1 MGLASE
7 ESVLGR
13 PKRSWKLQTTRR
25 TVLAGLATIPL
36 LAAGTT
42 AVAFQPSPAPM
53 AERKSVVVVGG
64 GLAGLYAA
72 KLLQDYGLDT
82 IVLEGASRVG
92 GRVYTAD
99 WLENSPEFG
108 ASQIGRSYARVIDL
122 CREFNLRLIPEDR
135 NLMAMASHIRGQ
147 WTNAADWATSP
158 ANLLVGDERSIQPA
172 LLGGQLM
179 GRYNPLSDLS
189 DWLDP
194 AHASM
199 DISLGELLQRH
210 GHSPEALHLANLSGT
225 GNDAWSASCLS
236 MMQEQ
241 TRARFDAR
249 FGNVELG
256 REERPYGFDNIRD
269 PNGGLALINNIE
281 GGCERLPKAMA
292 ASLGDRVRTGKTVAA
307 IDLSGTRA
315 VIDCIDG
322 SRYES
327 DFVVSAVPFTSLRR
341 ISINPMPAGPQAEAI
356 TQLGYAH
363 TTRAFGTIIEPFWD
377 DGIDPSFFTDG
388 PVKMFWALNKRPS
401 DSHHRFMVVL
411 TGAAASRMDQFAPA
425 EALALIEAEIGRI
438 RPSAVGK
445 LRFSGIFGWQTV
457 PLIGGCRHMFAP
469 GQVTRFGRAMIEP
482 CRMMHFAGEHTRR
495 LEFGM
500 EAALES
506 GERAAFEIMERAG

>member
-1 MGLASE
+1 M
-7 ESVLGR
+7 
-13 PKRSWKLQTTRR
+13 QTTRR
-25 TVLAGLATIPL
+25 DILAGLASAPFIL
-36 LAAGTT
+36 SGAT
-42 AVAFQPSPAPM
+42 ARATEPQQIGGP
-53 AERKSVVVVGG
+53 ERKSVVVIGA
-64 GLAGLYAA
+64 GLAGLYTAM
-72 KLLQDYGLDT
+72 LLQQAGLDV

-99 WLENSPEFG
+99 WLENMPEFG

-122 CREFNLRLIPEDR
+122 CRQFSLPLIPEDR

-147 WTNAADWATSP
+147 WTNAADWESSA
-158 ANLLVGDERSIQPA
+158 ANLLVGDERTIQPA

-179 GRYNPLSDLS
+179 GRYNNLSDLS

-194 AHASM
+194 ARADL
-199 DISLGELLQRH
+199 DISLGDLLQRH

-256 REERPYGFDNIRD
+256 REERPYGFDNVRD

-292 ASLGDRVRTGKTVAA
+292 ASLGDAVRTGKTVGS
-307 IDLSGTRA
+307 IDLSGSRA
-315 VIDCIDG
+315 VIDCVDG
-322 SRYES
+322 SRFIA
-327 DFVVSAVPFTSLRR
+327 DFVVSSVPFTSLRR
-341 ISINPMPAGPQAEAI
+341 ISISPMPAGPQAEAI

-363 TTRAFGTIIEPFWD
+363 TTRAFGTITEPFWD

-388 PVKMFWALNKRPS
+388 PVKMFWALHKRGG
-401 DSHHRFMVVL
+401 DTHHRFMVVL

-438 RPSAVGK
+438 RPAARGK

-482 CRMMHFAGEHTRR
+482 FRMLHFAGEHTRR

-506 GERAAFEIMERAG
+506 GERAAFEILERVG